1 MTPQK
6 LSFTHIANLLY
17 LKRKG
22 ALATTTT
29 VLYHYLFNFVI
40 AILFEIKIILFVVL
54 ESNMM
59 NYNKVLLRISTTE
72 YLHSNKILCIYIAVK
87 TTNP

>member
-1 MTPQK
+1 MNKSNKLCLMTPQK
-6 LSFTHIANLLY
+6 LSFSHTANLLY

-29 VLYHYLFNFVI
+29 VLYHYLFKFVI

-72 YLHSNKILCIYIAVK
+72 NLH
-87 TTNP
+87 

>member
-6 LSFTHIANLLY
+6 LSFSHIANLLY

-22 ALATTTT
+22 ALATTT
-29 VLYHYLFNFVI
+29 VLYHYLFKFVI

-72 YLHSNKILCIYIAVK
+72 NLHSNKMLCFSSKKYKIIK
-87 TTNP
+87 R